1 MYFSIY
7 KLCDIKTE
15 GFPFS
20 ATHHLINNIIINLYR
35 GRVRRKERGGGRGER
50 ERRDR
55 ERQTDRETDRERD
68 RERALYVLLSLTVV
82 CVYFHFIVGDK
93 LSHSLS
99 HLVPDFL
106 FLASNFVTF
115 CTLGTRV

>member
-35 GRVRRKERGGGRGER
+35 GGVRRKERGEGRG
-50 ERRDR
+50 
-55 ERQTDRETDRERD
+55 ERQTDRQTDKQRNRERERQ
-68 RERALYVLLSLTVV
+68 RESIVRIVVIDSCLCVLSFHRGRQVV
-82 CVYFHFIVGDK
+82 SF
-93 LSHSLS
+93 SLS
-99 HLVPDFL
+99 SC
-106 FLASNFVTF
+106 A
-115 CTLGTRV
+115 

>member
-35 GRVRRKERGGGRGER
+35 GGVRRKERGGGRGER
-50 ERRDR
+50 ERERRDR
-55 ERQTDRETDRERD
+55 ETEKQTKRETERE
-68 RERALYVLLSLTVV
+68 
-82 CVYFHFIVGDK
+82 H
-93 LSHSLS
+93 
-99 HLVPDFL
+99 
-106 FLASNFVTF
+106 
-115 CTLGTRV
+115 CTYCCH

>member
-35 GRVRRKERGGGRGER
+35 GRVRRKERGRGER
-50 ERRDR
+50 EKERDRREREREREREER
-55 ERQTDRETDRERD
+55 ERQRETERE
-68 RERALYVLLSLTVV
+68 
-82 CVYFHFIVGDK
+82 H
-93 LSHSLS
+93 
-99 HLVPDFL
+99 
-106 FLASNFVTF
+106 
-115 CTLGTRV
+115 CTYCCH